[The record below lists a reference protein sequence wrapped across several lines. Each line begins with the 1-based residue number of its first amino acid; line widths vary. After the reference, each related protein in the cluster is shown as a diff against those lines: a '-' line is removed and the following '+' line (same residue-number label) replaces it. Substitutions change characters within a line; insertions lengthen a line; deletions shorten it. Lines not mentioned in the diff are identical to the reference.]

1 MRSVTN
7 YHVAVQVF
15 PSSLSAPCSV
25 PWYGLECSPS
35 VQDASQCSI
44 ISLELSENNLRGNF
58 PSEVGVLTSLVH
70 LDLSTNSIVGTL
82 VTEIGL
88 LTGLEVLLLQNNVM
102 SLSLPT
108 QLGQLHKLT
117 VLRLFSNSFSG
128 TLMSEIGNLTNL
140 QVLALNDCSFSLSIP
155 SEFGNLILLNSID
168 LVDNS
173 LTGWL
178 PSEFQKL
185 QNLSNIELGSN
196 SFSGSIPSHWMA
208 NNSIFVLSLA
218 GNLFSG
224 GVNFNLSSMPDIQT
238 INIIGNMLSGSVT
251 LSTIYSKHLN
261 TIGLSGNYFTGSFA
275 FDINTS
281 PLQTL
286 ELSGCYFSGSL
297 TSNIGYVTNM
307 DTLLLDGNY
316 FSKAFPDVRFLSEM
330 TQLWAYVNLF
340 SGSLNEQ
347 LSGCSRLVNLQLNNN
362 EFSRALGSEFLE
374 NLRSLRMLTLNN
386 NKLSSTFPNIDK
398 NLFLGELIIGTNSFS
413 GLLPSNLGMLT
424 TLDAFQN
431 LFSGTI
437 PIYDFGNNISSGV
450 ELTTLSISENM
461 LSGNLEF
468 LLIMTDL
475 LECQIEE
482 NFMTSTIPTQIGSV
496 SYEMYFGIF
505 FVEQNYLTGSF
516 PRGLFETT
524 LEEMTASNNYFSG
537 PIPEA
542 LSQSFLD
549 TFIAATNLLEGTIPR
564 DLAALKMMYV
574 FDVSGNNIS
583 GPIPHFL
590 IENNYSLSV
599 VLGNNSLQGDLGALR
614 MGHGLLQL
622 DISNNQ
628 LTGSFPRI
636 IGRNLQSL
644 DLRNNRLSGNLSVNC
659 DEAAHLSDL
668 FIGGNSFY
676 GTLEKLEC
684 FTNLTILDISN
695 NSFSGSIEVLQLIP
709 NIEQI
714 IVSQNKLTGTLPS
727 FLGSHTALRVL
738 IVSDNQFYGQ
748 PDVIFNASTQT
759 LLTAVDLSS
768 NDFSG
773 PVPSVVFT
781 LPILESFSSI
791 KTCFSGTLPS
801 SICGCSTLKVLLMD
815 GVTSGLNCQRRFD
828 IDLVAGSDA
837 YVSRKGSL
845 IGGIPTC
852 VWNDLPLLA
861 SLHLS
866 SNGLTG
872 TIGPVNG
879 GSNLTS
885 IVLSYNQLSGTIPEE
900 LMSLPFTTLELSSN
914 RLKGTVNGDLRQSDA
929 VVSLENNRLS
939 GFLPASFSNGSGIN
953 VMLGNLIDCN
963 TDHHKPAADPHA
975 EETSCGSSQLND
987 ALVVWGAVAGVLIMT
1002 LIVLALSGKVASV
1015 WAEVAL
1021 LRKVGSA
1028 TFVQTMENVAYIF
1041 GATSDSSYSGYIDS
1055 LRLNCRDL
1063 IPLDAGQSSLLTY
1076 MLMVQHLYSFQVLMF
1091 CVVSVLMCIPV
1102 YLGLKFVDDGKYAS
1116 HTYQYQWLVS
1126 ATFLTGIPP
1135 GVCVL
1140 CIWITSMLVFVRII
1154 AVADMT
1160 SRSISI
1166 LVDTSEDHEAASKSL
1181 DNATPADNEPVKH
1194 RPKRQHW
1201 RYLGC
1206 TCLGI
1211 IHFVAMAGLNG
1222 AYLYI
1227 ILSGDFSTTV
1237 MSLAQV
1243 SVSVVKVAWDST
1255 VIPGGIQ
1262 LLKRALGESKTTQSA
1277 TSGQGLAYVAL
1288 AFCCSLLTAVVIPFI
1303 ASLFVNSLC
1312 FLDVFVPVSVVN
1324 ENFYY
1329 NVANK
1334 VACVTVQLPTINR
1347 TLPFDAPP
1355 LPTTATDC
1363 MSFGNVQSLSTEFLP
1378 PFTYSFQCGSGILT
1392 SYIPVL
1398 IYSFTF
1404 RILAVAFHKPWHS
1417 LKANLWDCWKRRN
1430 DASVS
1435 GDLQALAEASVR
1447 RILQGGHF
1455 VSNLV
1460 VYCVILLTFGLAS
1473 PPLAGIILFCV
1484 TAELIWHLYLIAEV
1498 GAQTETLGAESKHAV
1513 ESSVERYTEALW
1525 KFPLKCMWPC
1535 VHLAS
1540 IFWALMVLDMIGDT
1554 VAQHP
1559 ERAWWGP
1566 FLVCIIPCIIR
1577 LGIYVASSRK
1587 RLSSKQPAGEATDKQ
1602 QLNGHSVS
1610 SEVTHSPMCRDMTVS
1625 VDEYR
1630 GMANST
1636 SSELSMTSVSTAASV
1651 KGAAPVAL
1659 PSRTYHNSRF

>member
-1 MRSVTN
+1 ML
-7 YHVAVQVF
+7 F
-15 PSSLSAPCSV
+15 
-25 PWYGLECSPS
+25 
-35 VQDASQCSI
+35 
-44 ISLELSENNLRGNF
+44 
-58 PSEVGVLTSLVH
+58 
-70 LDLSTNSIVGTL
+70 DLSTNTINDSL
-82 VTEIGL
+82 VSEIGL
-88 LTGLEVLLLQNNVM
+88 LTRLEVL
-102 SLSLPT
+102 SLFSNAMTLNLPT
-108 QLGQLHKLT
+108 ELGQLQKLT
-117 VLRLFSNSFSG
+117 VLRLFSNAFSG
-128 TLMSEIGNLTNL
+128 TLISEIGNLTNL
-140 QVLALNDCSFSLSIP
+140 QVLALNDCNFEQTIP
-155 SEFGNLILLNSID
+155 SEVGLLSFLNFID
-168 LVDNS
+168 LVYNS

-178 PSEFQKL
+178 PSEFRNL
-185 QNLSNIELGSN
+185 QNLSSIQFGDN
-196 SFSGSIPSHWMA
+196 SLSGTIPSYWTA
-208 NNSIFVLSLA
+208 NNGILVLSLS

-224 GVNFNLSSMPDIQT
+224 TVNFNLSSSSMPGIET
-238 INIIGNMLSGSVT
+238 IDLGGNILSGPVLLIGSFP
-251 LSTIYSKHLN
+251 SSKHLN
-261 TIGLSGNYFTGSFA
+261 YINLGGNYFTGSVVI
-275 FDINTS
+275 DIQNS

-286 ELSGCYFSGSL
+286 QLSGCYFTGSL
-297 TSNIGYVTNM
+297 TSNIGYFTTMNS
-307 DTLLLDGNY
+307 LFLDGNY
-316 FSKAFPDVRFLSEM
+316 FSNSLPTIFGLLTQL
-330 TQLWAYVNLF
+330 TQLWIYSNLLTGHVGYEL
-340 SGSLNEQ
+340 SYSRSL
-347 LSGCSRLVNLQLNNN
+347 LDLQLNSNCLTGVFPSEVILMSSLKYLSADNN
-362 EFSRALGSEFLE
+362 AFTGQLPASLTNLLQELNIFS
-374 NLRSLRMLTLNN
+374 
-386 NKLSSTFPNIDK
+386 
-398 NLFLGELIIGTNSFS
+398 NSFS
-413 GLLPSNLGMLT
+413 GLLPANLGVLSA
-424 TLDAFQN
+424 LSAANNF
-431 LFSGTI
+431 FSGSV
-437 PIYDFGNNISSGV
+437 PVYRHGNISSGV
-450 ELTTLSISENM
+450 VLTTLSLAQNM
-461 LSGNLEF
+461 MSGNLDF
-468 LLIMTDL
+468 LLSMSNLAQLDM
-475 LECQIEE
+475 E
-482 NFMTSTIPTQIGSV
+482 NN
-496 SYEMYFGIF
+496 
-505 FVEQNYLTGSF
+505 FVTGSIPSQISQVPF
-516 PRGLFETT
+516 VDYFAICSVENNFLSSTLPRQLFEME
-524 LEEMTASNNYFSG
+524 LEELIVSNNYISG
-537 PIPEA
+537 FIPET
-542 LSQSFLD
+542 LSMSSVNAF
-549 TFIAATNLLEGTIPR
+549 FASTNMFEGSLPRDINAVRTVYAFDVSNNNLTGTIPR
-564 DLAALKMMYV
+564 
-574 FDVSGNNIS
+574 
-583 GPIPHFL
+583 FL
-590 IENNYSLSV
+590 LESNYSVLV
-599 VLGNNSLQGDLGALR
+599 VLVNNSLEGNF
-614 MGHGLLQL
+614 HGLTFGRSLEQL
-622 DISNNQ
+622 EASNNQ
-628 LTGSFPRI
+628 LTGSFPMNLGI
-636 IGRNLQSL
+636 SLQSL
-644 DLRNNRLSGNLSVNC
+644 DLRNNRLSGELNVSC
-659 DEAAHLSDL
+659 DSATHLSDL
-668 FIGGNSFY
+668 FIGGNSFF

-684 FTNLTILDISN
+684 FTNLTILDVSN
-695 NSFSGSIEVLQLIP
+695 NSFTGSIEVLQLIP

-727 FLGSHTALRVL
+727 FLGSHAALRVL

-748 PDVIFNASTQT
+748 PDVIFNASVQT

-773 PVPSVVFT
+773 SVPSVVFT

-900 LMSLPFTTLELSSN
+900 LMSLPFTTLELSNN
-914 RLKGTVNGDLRQSDA
+914 RLKGTVNGDLQQSDA

-939 GFLPASFSNGSGIN
+939 GFLPASFSNGSEIN

-963 TDHHKPAADPHA
+963 ADHHKPAADPHA

-987 ALVVWGAVAGVLIMT
+987 ALVVWGTVAGVLIMT

-1028 TFVQTMENVAYIF
+1028 TFVQTLENVAYMF
-1041 GATSDSSYSGYIDS
+1041 GAKGDSSYRGYIDS

-1063 IPLDAGQSSLLTY
+1063 IPLDGRRSSLLTY
-1076 MLMVQHLYSFQVLMF
+1076 VVMVQHLYSFQVLMF
-1091 CVVSVLMCIPV
+1091 CVVSVLICIPV
-1102 YLGLKFVDDGKYAS
+1102 YLGIKFVDDGKYAS

-1154 AVADMT
+1154 GVADMT

-1166 LVDTSEDHEAASKSL
+1166 LVDTLGDEAASKSL

-1262 LLKRALGESKTTQSA
+1262 LLKRALGESKTTESA

-1460 VYCVILLTFGLAS
+1460 VYCVILMTFGLAS
-1473 PPLAGIILFCV
+1473 PPLAGIILFCA
-1484 TAELIWHLYLIAEV
+1484 TAELIWHLYLIAE
-1498 GAQTETLGAESKHAV
+1498 GGSQTETLGAESKHAI
-1513 ESSVERYTEALW
+1513 ESAMERYTEALW

-1566 FLVCIIPCIIR
+1566 FLVCMIPCIIR
-1577 LGIYVASSRK
+1577 LGVYVASSRK
-1587 RLSSKQPAGEATDKQ
+1587 RFSSRQPAGEATDKQ
-1602 QLNGHSVS
+1602 QLNGDSVS
-1610 SEVTHSPMCRDMTVS
+1610 SDVTHSPMCRDMTVS

-1651 KGAAPVAL
+1651 KGATPVAL
-1659 PSRTYHNSRF
+1659 PSRTHHNSRF